1 MESKR
6 PNPALTR
13 AQFHVVE
20 QVLRHYAQGW
30 FPMADDSTPEMRVR
44 WVQPEARAVI
54 PLDDRFVVSRS
65 LRARVR
71 ARRFRVSTDEAFE
84 RVIRACAGPRPRDTG
99 QWLSQDIIRAFELL
113 HRAGHAHS
121 VEAWLTPAP
130 GEPERLVGGLYGLA
144 QGSVFSG
151 ESMFCRPDLGGTDA
165 SKVCLV
171 HLVAHLRRRG
181 FTLLDAQLANA
192 HTDQFGSY
200 EVPRAAYLA
209 HLDAHRHHVVEWLP
223 FEEGGVWGVG
233 GGPNR

>member
-13 AQFHVVE
+13 AEFHVVE

-30 FPMADDSTPEMRVR
+30 FPMADDSTPQMLVR
-44 WVQPEARAVI
+44 WVQPQSRALI
-54 PLDDRFVVSRS
+54 PLDQRFVVPRS
-65 LRARVR
+65 MRARVR
-71 ARRFRVSTDEAFE
+71 SGRFRVTSDRAFD
-84 RVIRACAGPRPRDTG
+84 RVIRACARPRPRDSG
-99 QWLSQDIIRAFELL
+99 EWLSEDIVGAFELL

-121 VEAWLTPAP
+121 VEAWLAPAP

-151 ESMFCRPDLGGTDA
+151 ESMFCRPELGGTDA

-192 HTDQFGSY
+192 HTDQFGTY
-200 EVPRAAYLA
+200 EVPRADYLS
-209 HLDAHRHHVVEWLP
+209 HLNAHRRDVVAWLP
-223 FEEGGVWGVG
+223 FDGFASGG
-233 GGPNR
+233 